1 MSNVA
6 SQPSQTLSTLLPQL
20 RAKLPTV
27 RFKPDDNFRWN
38 PADKQ
43 LHYIADD
50 THYGSLVMLLHE
62 TGHAL
67 ADHRFFSN
75 DIDLL
80 RKEVE
85 AWSQARELA
94 TELGFAID
102 EDIVENCLDSYRH
115 WLDKRST
122 CPNCSASGYQDVDQT
137 YRCFNCASRWRVST
151 DQTTRVCR
159 VTAKS

>member
-1 MSNVA
+1 MDNP
-6 SQPSQTLSTLLPQL
+6 QPQPNLSLTTLLPQL
-20 RAKLPTV
+20 EAKLPDV
-27 RFKPDDNFRWN
+27 EFIPDDNFRWN
-38 PADKQ
+38 PAEQ
-43 LHYIADD
+43 RLHYIADD

-67 ADHRFFSN
+67 AKHQFFSN

-85 AWSQARELA
+85 AWTHARQLAHEL
-94 TELGFAID
+94 EIEID
-102 EDIVENCLDSYRH
+102 ETIVENCLDSYRH

-122 CPNCSASGYQDVDQT
+122 CPDCSATGYQDNDCA

-159 VTAKS
+159 VTA